1 MSNHV
6 NEAFRRAAKVSPLFR
21 TYGLFRQATGDHG
34 RPEPGL
40 YDWLADARGAL
51 HWKDVDK
58 LGKGELTG
66 AGDGLLTVY
75 ADIPCVPDVVQDS
88 DGAWYVVA
96 SGLERDGLGAGL
108 RLAVRRW
115 TQPDLPTIRAGA
127 P

>member
-1 MSNHV
+1 MNSV
-6 NEAFRRAAKVSPLFR
+6 ADAFRRAARHSPLFK

-34 RPEPGL
+34 RPDPGV
-40 YDWLADARGAL
+40 YDWLTDARGAL
-51 HWKDVDK
+51 HWKDADK
-58 LGKGELTG
+58 FGAGELTG
-66 AGDGLLTVY
+66 AGDGVLTIY
-75 ADIPCVPDVVQDS
+75 TDLQCVPDVVQDS

-115 TQPDLPTIRAGA
+115 TQPDLPRLRAGS